1 MQQELKIQKNLSPV
15 SSVEELQI
23 SMMSLEH
30 QLITVG
36 PM

>member
-1 MQQELKIQKNLSPV
+1 MQQELQIQKNLSPV

-23 SMMSLEH
+23 SMMSLED
-30 QLITVG
+30 LLTTVG